1 MLDVVFYLV
10 IGFHGGATT
19 IPEPMT
25 EVACRAEAAR
35 INRPSSEG
43 GLNRGFA
50 ACIRVERIPAKK

>member
-1 MLDVVFYLV
+1 MLDVVFYLMV
-10 IGFHGGATT
+10 SFHRGAAV

-35 INRPSSEG
+35 LNRPSDQG
-43 GLNRGFA
+43 GLSNGFA